1 MAELFLNSIKM
12 LLRKKGRTF
21 LTLLGI
27 IVGVASVILINHI
40 SRSGNNAFV
49 SEVDSLGMGGLTVTL
64 KNQSA
69 PLNADQLSR
78 IRQLPEVESAMP
90 LMFESTEAVIRN
102 SKNPVFLWGLDR
114 GANETINLQLIH
126 GRFLSSADISS
137 AARTCMIDQTLARSC
152 FGTDKVSGKVIR
164 LNSGSGGEYRIVGV
178 IKTGSG
184 LLQNMMG
191 SYIPNFVYLPYTT
204 MQNNLN
210 SKSYSQIAV
219 KLKSSADSQQSSA
232 AIIRTLERS
241 SHSPGAYT
249 VTDLSR
255 QKDNISRLIGIFS
268 LILTCV
274 GVISLFVAGLSIMNV
289 MLVSV
294 SERKRE
300 IGIKKALGA
309 PREVIILEFLSEA
322 LILTLTGSVCGII
335 AGTLIAAI
343 GASIL
348 GLTLQPSFDIIIP
361 VIIFSM
367 VIGAVFGIYPAWKA
381 SRLRPVDALR
391 SY

>member
-1 MAELFLNSIKM
+1 MAELFLNPIKI

-40 SRSGNNAFV
+40 SRSGNTAFV

-69 PLNADQLSR
+69 PLSSPQLSQ
-78 IRQLPEVESAMP
+78 IRQIPNVENAEP
-90 LMFESTEAVIRN
+90 LMFEATDAVIRN
-102 SKNPVFLWGLDR
+102 RKIPVFLWGLDS
-114 GANETINLQLIH
+114 GAKKTMSLQLIH
-126 GRFLSSADISS
+126 GRFISSADISS
-137 AARTCMIDQTLARSC
+137 SAKACMIDQTLAKSC
-152 FGTDKVSGKVIR
+152 FGTDKVSGKTIK
-164 LNSGSGGEYRIVGV
+164 LHSGSGGEYKIVGV

-191 SYIPNFVYLPYTT
+191 SYIPDFIYLPYTT
-204 MQNNLN
+204 MQNNLG
-210 SKSYSQIAV
+210 SKNFSQIAV
-219 KLKSSADSQQSSA
+219 KLKNDSESQLTSA

-241 SHSPGAYT
+241 SHITGAYT

-255 QKDNISRLIGIFS
+255 QKDNISRLIGIFT
-268 LILTCV
+268 LVLTCV
-274 GVISLFVAGLSIMNV
+274 GVISLFVSGLSIMNV

-294 SERKRE
+294 AERRRE

-309 PREVIILEFLSEA
+309 PKKIIILEFLSEA
-322 LILTLTGSVCGII
+322 LFLTLLGSICGII
-335 AGTLIAAI
+335 AGTVIAAL

-348 GLTLQPSFDIIIP
+348 GLTLQPSFDIILL
-361 VIIFSM
+361 VILFTM
-367 VIGAVFGIYPAWKA
+367 AIGAVFGIYPAWKA